1 MSGESQIDV
10 GPTKPKRS
18 AAKRRIAV
26 AGALGAA
33 AIVSAGG
40 LIHARGQ
47 HVYANDARIASDVV
61 ALASEAAGR
70 VVELK
75 VRPGDMVRA
84 GDVLARL
91 EPRDAEFALQE
102 IDANIAAIDAQK
114 AQLRAQQAAINS
126 RVGRAVEVSN
136 AGVLQAEAGLEAAQA
151 DLRLAR
157 SAFGRTRTLHSKGLL
172 ARSRLEEDQ
181 ARLTAAEKAV
191 DRARAAVAGA
201 RGDVD
206 VTASGRDE
214 ADILD
219 EQIAAL
225 DAQRAALLAKRAQQS
240 LDLSRREIVAAFDGV
255 IDQTF
260 VDAGEFVTPGARIL
274 MYHDPK
280 NVWVDANVKETDFRK
295 LAVGAEATVKVD
307 AYPRRKFKA
316 RVQRIGGAATSQF
329 ALLPNPN
336 PSGNFTKVTQR
347 LPVRLVLEGAN
358 GFLRPG
364 MMVEVNIDAVD

>member
-1 MSGESQIDV
+1 MSGESQTDV
-10 GPTKPKRS
+10 G
-18 AAKRRIAV
+18 AAKARPRAARRKIALASV
-26 AGALGAA
+26 LAA
-33 AIVSAGG
+33 AAVVCAGG
-40 LIHARGQ
+40 FIHARGQ

-75 VRPGDMVRA
+75 VRPGDAVRA
-84 GDVLARL
+84 GQVLVRL

-102 IDANIAAIDAQK
+102 IEANIAALEAQK
-114 AQLRAQQAAINS
+114 AQLRAQQAAITS

-136 AGVLQAEAGLEAAQA
+136 AGVLQAEAGLAAAQA
-151 DLRLAR
+151 DLKLAR
-157 SAFGRTRTLHSKGLL
+157 SAFSRTQTLHSKGLL

-191 DRARAAVAGA
+191 DRAKAAVDAA
-201 RGDVD
+201 RGDVY
-206 VTASGRDE
+206 VTASGRDD
-214 ADILD
+214 ADVLN

-225 DAQRAALLAKRAQQS
+225 DAQRAGLLAKRAQHS

-274 MYHDPK
+274 MYHNPR
-280 NVWVDANVKETDFRK
+280 NVWVDANVKETEFRK
-295 LAVGAEATVKVD
+295 LAVGAQATVKVD
-307 AYPRRKFKA
+307 AYPGRKFKA

-347 LPVRLVLEGAN
+347 LPVRLVLEGSN